1 MKSIRCTLLFIK
13 TLLSLLVLTL
23 GVNGSRTLL
32 FIENRKLIY
41 GVYTGCMDLSPV
53 FIGFPVQRAEQ
64 LLQRWI
70 SMCFPQARIALSLYL
85 QA

>member
-1 MKSIRCTLLFIK
+1 
-13 TLLSLLVLTL
+13 
-23 GVNGSRTLL
+23 
-32 FIENRKLIY
+32 
-41 GVYTGCMDLSPV
+41 MDLSPV